1 MATTIQVVE
10 NLRVGRYIVIEGQRC
25 EVERS
30 SFSKAID
37 QKFALEELVLV
48 MSEELQNRGII
59 KKDQAGTF
67 FWTDSGEPL
76 IQEDQYED

>member
-10 NLRVGRYIVIEGQRC
+10 NLRVGRYIEVDGQRC

-37 QKFALEELVLV
+37 RSFTLEELVSV
-48 MSEELQNRGII
+48 MSEELLKRDVIAR
-59 KKDQAGTF
+59 DQAGTF
-67 FWTDSGEPL
+67 FWKESGEPL
-76 IQEDQYED
+76 IPESEFED